1 MDPKLKFCLISV
13 NTLPSFINLMYC
25 QIKIYI
31 KKKIKVAFQATKKQ
45 IEILVISQVFLKIS
59 TDNSK
64 NVAA

>member
-13 NTLPSFINLMYC
+13 NNLPSFINLMYC

-45 IEILVISQVFLKIS
+45 IEILLISQVFLKTS

-64 NVAA
+64 TFVA